1 MAELKSSGGGL
12 PFPGK
17 IRPPSLEAAFRKVE
31 RAQFLDASLRPHAA
45 ADCTLPIG
53 HSQTT
58 SQPSVIARMLGL
70 MLRGKTPET
79 VLEIGAGCGYQTA
92 ILSLLCKKVVAVE
105 RIGALAR
112 QTGSRMRAMG
122 YNNVH
127 VVHADGLAGYPDAAP
142 YDGIVVCAEYGA
154 PPEAWLAQMSPEG
167 VLVMPLTT
175 GSTCRLVAMN
185 AKGEITARRDAVRF
199 VPVLGGKS

>member
-1 MAELKSSGGGL
+1 M
-12 PFPGK
+12 PVFPVK
-17 IRPPSLEAAFRKVE
+17 IRPPHLEAAFQKVD
-31 RAQFLDASLRPHAA
+31 RSQFLDASLRPHAA
-45 ADCTLPIG
+45 VDSALPIG

-70 MLRGKTPET
+70 MLRDRTLET

-92 ILSLLCKKVVAVE
+92 VLSLLCKKVVALE

-112 QTGSRMRAMG
+112 QTAARMRAMG
-122 YNNVH
+122 YNNAH
-127 VVHADGLAGYPDAAP
+127 VVHADGLSGYPDAAP

-154 PPEAWLAQMSPEG
+154 PPSAWLEQMSPEG
-167 VLVMPLTT
+167 ILVMPLTI

-185 AKGEITARRDAVRF
+185 AKGEITARRDEVRF
-199 VPVLGGKS
+199 VPVLGGKG